1 MDRTSRSSRLTVVT
15 PRTVAL
21 VSLVVLLTVL
31 AVMYTATALASP
43 TLEWRAGP
51 VPSIAPGQFVGNDVL
66 CPNNEECGPL
76 RVP

>member
-1 MDRTSRSSRLTVVT
+1 MDKTSRSSRLTVVT
-15 PRTVAL
+15 PRTLAL

-31 AVMYTATALASP
+31 AAMYTATVLTGP

-51 VPSIAPGQFVGNDVL
+51 VPSIAPGQFVGHDVV